1 MVLTGDGGADVAD
14 ADDGKK
20 VDLKARLGLKK
31 KAAPAPVVSGLEG
44 LPPIEPEKP
53 KGPPKPSAADIEA
66 ARKAAESVAREAG
79 PAIEDFNTGLPQKTP
94 LPAALP
100 GGAVAGEARIVYVP
114 AETPPEVER
123 RRIFI
128 LFGAV
133 LAAFLLAFFV
143 GRSCAGSG
151 VKAELREN
159 ITRELAEKQKL
170 FASKEPLFRRIDT
183 LETRLEQAANLVR
196 TVTKDKK
203 DPMTLQQPLDE
214 LFGELE
220 RYATDNV
227 FLSPEEVLGTSVYD
241 GALMRHLVD
250 YALRTQVVH
259 ADVAAA
265 VKESKALKT
274 VGDAPPPEVTTR
286 VLVVQTE
293 DRDVPGIGKI
303 PVGKGLW
310 VAKPG
315 RPVKTMVTGPDG
327 KEVEEWTQ
335 VDVMPV
341 GATTPITVKTTQ
353 LVQVDL
359 GQFFQEQALMQKLLA
374 VTRMAKIASDLLPLV
389 RSIDP
394 KPVLELVNAAPAQG
408 LQ

>member
-1 MVLTGDGGADVAD
+1 MAD

-53 KGPPKPSAADIEA
+53 KGPPKPTAADIEA

-79 PAIEDFNTGLPQKTP
+79 PAIEDFNTGLPQRTP
-94 LPAALP
+94 LPAPLP
-100 GGAVAGEARIVYVP
+100 GGVEPRVEYVMV
-114 AETPPEVER
+114 ETPPEVER
-123 RRIFI
+123 RRVLIFA
-128 LFGAV
+128 GSV

-151 VKAELREN
+151 AKVEAREN
-159 ITRELAEKQKL
+159 VTRELAEKQKL
-170 FASKEPLFRRIDT
+170 FAGKEPMFRRIDG
-183 LETRLEQAANLVR
+183 LETRLEQAASLVR

-203 DPMTLQQPLDE
+203 DPMALQQPLDE

-220 RYATDNV
+220 RYANDNV
-227 FLSPEEVLGTSVYD
+227 FLAPEEVLGTAVYD

-250 YALRTQVVH
+250 YALRTQIVH
-259 ADVAAA
+259 AEIAAA

-293 DRDVPGIGKI
+293 ERDVPGVGKI

-315 RPVKTMVTGPDG
+315 RPVKTMVTGLDG
-327 KEVEEWTQ
+327 KETEEWNQ
-335 VDVMPV
+335 VDVVPV
-341 GATTPITVKTTQ
+341 GATAPITVKTTQ

-389 RSIDP
+389 RSLDP
-394 KPVLELVNAAPAQG
+394 KPVLDLVNAAPAQG
-408 LQ
+408 LE